1 VHRAQILLKTDTD
14 GPSWTDAKI
23 ADADA
28 KVGAGIGILLST
40 VGASTTKSNVSWL
53 ISESSWITIPR

>member
-1 VHRAQILLKTDTD
+1 VRRAQILLKTDTD
-14 GPSWTDAKI
+14 GPSSTVAKI
-23 ADADA
+23 ADA

-53 ISESSWITIPR
+53 ISESSWITMPR